1 MAEATRRYVDRLRIK
16 TPSIRQLVRNLS
28 GGNQQKVVLAKWL
41 LHDVDILIFDEPTRG
56 IDIGARSEIYGLM
69 RELVAEGKSI
79 ILVSSDLDEVLHLS
93 DRVVVMCEGRKTGE
107 LDISQAT
114 QIKIMELATA
124 QEAREAA

>member
-1 MAEATRRYVDRLRIK
+1 M
-16 TPSIRQLVRNLS
+16 
-28 GGNQQKVVLAKWL
+28 
-41 LHDVDILIFDEPTRG
+41 
-56 IDIGARSEIYGLM
+56 RS
-69 RELVAEGKSI
+69 LVAEGKSI

>member
-1 MAEATRRYVDRLRIK
+1 M
-16 TPSIRQLVRNLS
+16 RNL
-28 GGNQQKVVLAKWL
+28 
-41 LHDVDILIFDEPTRG
+41 
-56 IDIGARSEIYGLM
+56 
-69 RELVAEGKSI
+69 VAQGKSI

>member
-1 MAEATRRYVDRLRIK
+1 MTGVQTCALPIC
-16 TPSIRQLVRNLS
+16 
-28 GGNQQKVVLAKWL
+28 
-41 LHDVDILIFDEPTRG
+41 
-56 IDIGARSEIYGLM
+56 
-69 RELVAEGKSI
+69 LVAEGKSI

-93 DRVVVMCEGRKTGE
+93 DRVVVMCEERKTGE